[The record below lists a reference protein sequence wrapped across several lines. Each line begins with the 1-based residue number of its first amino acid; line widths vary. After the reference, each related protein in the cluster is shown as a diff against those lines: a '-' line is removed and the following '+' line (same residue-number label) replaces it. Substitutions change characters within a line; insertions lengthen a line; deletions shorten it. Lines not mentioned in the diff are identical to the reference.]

1 MIRFSFLFLFDFYSI
16 GILACSLVL
25 ASFILRWIFS
35 RIRVVSSSSSSSWV
49 VVEST
54 RRLLSLLPLCLEF
67 ETGERESCRWRW
79 SRRDEEVGDRERRW
93 RRDEPELNQRKYYIL
108 ITKHLLIEIHSDQDH
123 RNEKFWTSTDQVN
136 FFSPRRGGC
145 VGEGSFSP

>member
-1 MIRFSFLFLFDFYSI
+1 MIRLSVFFYSI

-35 RIRVVSSSSSSSWV
+35 RIRVVSSSSSPSSWV

-54 RRLLSLLPLCLEF
+54 RRLLSPLPLCLEF

-79 SRRDEEVGDRERRW
+79 SRREEEVGDRERRW
-93 RRDEPELNQRKYYIL
+93 WRDEPELNQRIDYIL
-108 ITKHLLIEIHSDQDH
+108 ITKHVSIEIHSG

-136 FFSPRRGGC
+136 FFGPKIKCGWGWRWD
-145 VGEGSFSP
+145 EGSFSP